1 MIKRVRYYIFLKD
14 VFVLAISAF
23 GGPQAHI
30 AMLFDLMVEKRR
42 YLDEQELIE
51 LNALCQILPGP
62 TSTQTITAIGF
73 KIGGPNLA
81 YLTLLIWML
90 PAVTLMT
97 IAGIGISYMQ
107 ENNISI
113 DFARYIQPM
122 AIGFVAYAAYRI
134 TTKVVNTKAGF
145 ILVLASV
152 IVSYLASSPYIF
164 PLILL
169 IGGSITAFKFK
180 KHDIEEKDKLKIDWR
195 NFLLWAGVF
204 LFAAGLGAVTRERP
218 ILLFENFY
226 RNGSLIF
233 GGGQVLIPLLYTEF
247 TAATK
252 PYLNDEQFLTG
263 YALMQALPG
272 PVFSFSAF
280 IGAISMKDQGIGA
293 QVLGAFTAASGIFLP
308 GTFLIFFIIR
318 FWENLKKYRIVKAS
332 LEGIN
337 AVSSGMVIAAVFLL
351 FKPIDLNVINL
362 IMVFGTF
369 ILLMFTKIPAPFIIL
384 AGITAGFIF

>member
-1 MIKRVRYYIFLKD
+1 M
-14 VFVLAISAF
+14 LAVSAF

-30 AMLFDLMVEKRR
+30 AMLFDLMVTKRR
-42 YLDEQELIE
+42 YLDEKELIE
-51 LNALCQILPGP
+51 LIALCQILPGP

-81 YLTLLIWML
+81 YLTLLVWML
-90 PAVTLMT
+90 PAVSVMT
-97 IAGIGISYMQ
+97 IAGIGISYLQ
-107 ENNISI
+107 ENNISL
-113 DFARYIQPM
+113 DFAKYIQPM

-134 TTKVVNTKAGF
+134 STKVVSTKTG
-145 ILVLASV
+145 VLLMVASA
-152 IVSYLASSPYIF
+152 IVSYLASSPYVF
-164 PLILL
+164 PAILL
-169 IGGSITAFKFK
+169 LGGAITAFKFK
-180 KHDIEEKDKLKIDWR
+180 RHDIEEKEKLSIDWR
-195 NFLLWAGVF
+195 NFFLWGGVF
-204 LFAAGLGAVTRERP
+204 IFAAALGAITQSRI

-247 TAATK
+247 TSLK
-252 PYLNDEQFLTG
+252 SYLTDQEFLTG

-280 IGAISMKDQGIGA
+280 VGAISMKGNGFGGQI
-293 QVLGAFTAASGIFLP
+293 LGGFISAAGIFLP

-337 AVSSGMVIAAVFLL
+337 AVSSGMVIAAAFLL
-351 FKPIDLNVINL
+351 FKPIDLNLINFGV
-362 IMVFGTF
+362 VFGTF
-369 ILLMFTKIPAPFIIL
+369 GLLMFTRIPAPFIIL
-384 AGITAGFIF
+384 AGLGAGFAL